1 MLLDN
6 NTEKVIDLL
15 NIYDD
20 LNDVDKVRLS
30 IHLLED
36 LGFTP
41 TYDINNFIKLLKNV
55 LLILD
60 PESKNV
66 ITNFAKYKNLLF
78 ISAKYMELSLEE
90 KKKFSVEMLFNIFQY
105 DFKNEEINTIVHAIG
120 AGVGADFDYTESNY
134 GKVIIMTD
142 LDGTLLTDWSLGPVV
157 PKRNLESIT
166 EFVKEGGNFSIAS
179 GRQYRD
185 ALSFFPQHFCNAPSV
200 QNNGAVFGRYVI
212 APLYMLFGYNE
223 NVHGCLRR
231 EILKCNYRVSGRL
244 YRYHPLFTG
253 R

>member
-15 NIYDD
+15 NMHDN
-20 LNDVDKVRLS
+20 LNNIDKIRLA

-36 LGFTP
+36 LGFTT

-90 KKKFSVEMLFNIFQY
+90 KKKFSVEMLFNIFQH
-105 DFKNEEINTIVHAIG
+105 DFKNKIINNLINEQLNVY
-120 AGVGADFDYTESNY
+120 DYCY
-134 GKVIIMTD
+134 
-142 LDGTLLTDWSLGPVV
+142 SL
-157 PKRNLESIT
+157 
-166 EFVKEGGNFSIAS
+166 
-179 GRQYRD
+179 
-185 ALSFFPQHFCNAPSV
+185 
-200 QNNGAVFGRYVI
+200 
-212 APLYMLFGYNE
+212 
-223 NVHGCLRR
+223 NVL
-231 EILKCNYRVSGRL
+231 
-244 YRYHPLFTG
+244 
-253 R
+253 

>member
-20 LNDVDKVRLS
+20 LNNIDKIRLA

-41 TYDINNFIKLLKNV
+41 TYDFNNFIKLLKNV

-78 ISAKYMELSLEE
+78 ISANYMELSLEE
-90 KKKFSVEMLFNIFQY
+90 KNKFSVEILFNIFQY
-105 DFKNEEINTIVHAIG
+105 DYKNEEINTKINEQLNVY
-120 AGVGADFDYTESNY
+120 DYCY
-134 GKVIIMTD
+134 
-142 LDGTLLTDWSLGPVV
+142 SL
-157 PKRNLESIT
+157 
-166 EFVKEGGNFSIAS
+166 
-179 GRQYRD
+179 
-185 ALSFFPQHFCNAPSV
+185 
-200 QNNGAVFGRYVI
+200 
-212 APLYMLFGYNE
+212 
-223 NVHGCLRR
+223 NVL
-231 EILKCNYRVSGRL
+231 
-244 YRYHPLFTG
+244 
-253 R
+253 